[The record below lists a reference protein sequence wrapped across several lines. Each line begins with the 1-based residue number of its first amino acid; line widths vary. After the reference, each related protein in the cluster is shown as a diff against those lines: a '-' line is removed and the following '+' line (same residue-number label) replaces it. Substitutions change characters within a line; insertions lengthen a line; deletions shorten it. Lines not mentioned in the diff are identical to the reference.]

1 MEQLK
6 LNIIDTSEVKIIASA
21 AYNFRIELIINLGKD
36 DLEDIF
42 MISDDLAQIFDNSFL
57 LNEKN
62 ISKYFNKNT
71 LPFVARY
78 KGQIIGYIIGIPI
91 EFFKEEAWARHDRNM
106 GKNNTIYTYAFIMKE
121 KYRNVGGYAKT
132 LKRIYLNWA
141 KKNGFKYVT
150 GHVKQGITQ
159 KFKGNIEIIKIFPKW
174 YGSNLPFEFYRR
186 NL

>member
-36 DLEDIF
+36 DLKDIF
-42 MISDDLAQIFDNSFL
+42 MISNDLAQIFDNSFL

-91 EFFKEEAWARHDRNM
+91 EFFIEEAWARYDRNM
-106 GKNNTIYTYAFIMKE
+106 GKTTYSKNE
-121 KYRNVGGYAKT
+121 TTKRSGQRT
-132 LKRIYLNWA
+132 L
-141 KKNGFKYVT
+141 F
-150 GHVKQGITQ
+150 
-159 KFKGNIEIIKIFPKW
+159 
-174 YGSNLPFEFYRR
+174 
-186 NL
+186 

>member
-36 DLEDIF
+36 DLENIF

-91 EFFKEEAWARHDRNM
+91 EFFEEEAWARYDRNI
-106 GKNNTIYTYAFIMKE
+106 GKNNTIYT
-121 KYRNVGGYAKT
+121 
-132 LKRIYLNWA
+132 
-141 KKNGFKYVT
+141 
-150 GHVKQGITQ
+150 
-159 KFKGNIEIIKIFPKW
+159 
-174 YGSNLPFEFYRR
+174 
-186 NL
+186 